1 MVQCQAQM
9 EELVLKRGAVPR
21 SVLTAGLQEA
31 VDMNIATAIEEVSIH
46 DLEEA
51 GPGTARASHRIAKFH
66 TPNWQR
72 GRKDPVRSSTVSFW
86 STQLSGLVVLCIIA
100 SAPEHS
106 CQQCLDPLAPVS
118 YAYGAAWDV
127 LARPL

>member
-31 VDMNIATAIEEVSIH
+31 TDMNIAMAINEVSIQ

-51 GPGTARASHRIAKFH
+51 GPGTARASHRIAKIH
-66 TPNWQR
+66 PPNWQR
-72 GRKDPVRSSTVSFW
+72 GRKDTVRSSTVCLW
-86 STQLSGLVVLCIIA
+86 STRLLRPCGAMYQSI
-100 SAPEHS
+100 SA
-106 CQQCLDPLAPVS
+106 
-118 YAYGAAWDV
+118 
-127 LARPL
+127 